1 MTVSGW
7 IEIRATGPGES
18 KDLASTLLIA
28 SGSPGVQE
36 ESVDTEAGKLVS
48 HSLWEDETREDED
61 TSPVRVLKAYLPA
74 GDETALGAVRADLG
88 RIGWTLATSFLKDA
102 DWSEKWKKGLKPIKV
117 KHRGFSV
124 TVKPTWHKLRKA
136 PGEIMIDIDPGM
148 AFGTG
153 GHATT
158 KMCLKAI
165 LRLAKGG
172 LLPKGPSI
180 LDVGTGTG
188 VLAIAAVKLGFK
200 KAVGTDIDKVAVKVA
215 RKNAGLNRTKLSLTA
230 KDLSGVAGKYDLVAA
245 NILAGEL
252 TRLSGSLNSKI
263 KPGGFLILSGIL
275 DSEKSA
281 IEAAFTAIGLKKAF
295 TLAEKEWVALVFEK
309 GKPAR

>member
-1 MTVSGW
+1 VAQDW

-18 KDLASTLLIA
+18 KDLASSLLIA

-36 ESVDTEAGKLVS
+36 ETVDSVAGKLVS
-48 HSLWEDETREDED
+48 HSLWEEETQEDED
-61 TSPVRVLKAYLPA
+61 TSPIRVLKAYLPA
-74 GDETALGAVRADLG
+74 GDEAALGAVKINLS
-88 RIGWTLATSFLKDA
+88 RIGWTLETSFLKDT

-117 KHRGFSV
+117 KYRGFSV
-124 TVKPTWHKLRKA
+124 IVKPTWHKLKRS
-136 PGEIMIDIDPGM
+136 PGEIMINIDPGM

-158 KMCLKAI
+158 KMCLKSI
-165 LRLAKGG
+165 LRLVKGSR
-172 LLPKGPSI
+172 LPKAPSI

-200 KAVGTDIDKVAVKVA
+200 KAIGTDIDTVALKVA
-215 RKNAGLNRTKLSLTA
+215 RKNASLNKTKFSLSA
-230 KDLSGVAGKYDLVAA
+230 KDLSIVPGKFDLVAA

-252 TRLSGSLNSKI
+252 TRLSRALNDKI

-275 DSEKSA
+275 DTEKTA
-281 IEAAFTAIGLKKAF
+281 IEATFSAIGLKKAF
-295 TLAEKEWVALVFEK
+295 SLAEKEWVALVF

>member
-1 MTVSGW
+1 MVSGW
-7 IEIRATGPGES
+7 IEIKAAGPGES
-18 KDLASTLLIA
+18 KDLATALLIA
-28 SGSPGVQE
+28 AGSPGVQE
-36 ESVDTEAGKLVS
+36 ETVDTSAGKLVS

-61 TSPVRVLKAYLPA
+61 TSPVKALKAYLPA
-74 GDETALGAVRADLG
+74 GDEAALKTVKADLG
-88 RIGWTLATSFLKDA
+88 RIGWSLETSFLKDT

-117 KHRGFSV
+117 KYRGSSV
-124 TVKPTWHKLRKA
+124 IVKPTWHKLKRA

-165 LRLAKGG
+165 LRLAKGRR
-172 LLPKGPSI
+172 LPKGPSI

-230 KDLSGVAGKYDLVAA
+230 KDLSGVPGKYDLVAA

-252 TRLSGSLNSKI
+252 TRLSGLLKDKM

-275 DSEKSA
+275 ETEKAS
-281 IEAAFTAIGLKKAF
+281 IEAAFTAIGLEKAF
-295 TLAEKEWVALVFEK
+295 SLAEKEWVALAF
-309 GKPAR
+309 GKPSR

>member
-1 MTVSGW
+1 MSGW

-36 ESVDTEAGKLVS
+36 ESVDTSAGRLVS

-61 TSPVRVLKAYLPA
+61 TSPIRSLKAYLPA
-74 GDETALGAVRADLG
+74 GDEKPLGALKADLG
-88 RIGWTLATSFLKDA
+88 RIGWTLETGFLKDT

-117 KHRGFSV
+117 SFKSHKIV
-124 TVKPTWHKLRKA
+124 VKPTWHKLKA
-136 PGEIMIDIDPGM
+136 EKGVIRIDIDPGM

-158 KMCLKAI
+158 KMCLRAI
-165 LRLAKGG
+165 LRLSKGAR
-172 LLPKGPSI
+172 LPKGASM

-188 VLAIAAVKLGFK
+188 VLAIAAIKLGFK
-200 KAVGTDIDKVAVKVA
+200 KAVGTDIDKVALKVA
-215 RKNAGLNRTKLSLTA
+215 RKNTALNKTKLSLTA
-230 KDLSGVAGKYDLVAA
+230 RDLSAVPGKYDLVVA

-252 TRLSGSLNSKI
+252 TRLAASLKDKM
-263 KPGGFLILSGIL
+263 KPGGFLVLSGIL
-275 DSEKSA
+275 DGEKKA
-281 IEAAFTAIGLKKAF
+281 VEAVFTGIGLHEAL
-295 TLAEKEWVALVFEK
+295 TLSEKEWVALVFSK
-309 GKPAR
+309 H

>member
-1 MTVSGW
+1 VSGW
-7 IEIRATGPGES
+7 IEIKAAGPGES
-18 KDLASTLLIA
+18 KDLATALLIA
-28 SGSPGVQE
+28 AGSPGVQE
-36 ESVDTEAGKLVS
+36 ETVDTSAGKLVS

-61 TSPVRVLKAYLPA
+61 TSPVKALKAYLSA
-74 GDETALGAVRADLG
+74 GDETALKTVKADLG
-88 RIGWTLATSFLKDA
+88 RIGWSLETSFLKDT

-117 KHRGFSV
+117 KYRDSSV
-124 TVKPTWHKLRKA
+124 IVKPTWHKLKRA
-136 PGEIMIDIDPGM
+136 PGEIIIDIDPGM

-172 LLPKGPSI
+172 RLPKGPSI

-230 KDLSGVAGKYDLVAA
+230 KDLSGVPGKYDLVAA

-252 TRLSGSLNSKI
+252 TRLSGLLKD
-263 KPGGFLILSGIL
+263 KMKQGGFLILSGIL
-275 DSEKSA
+275 ETEQAS
-281 IEAAFTAIGLKKAF
+281 IEAAFTAIGLEKAF
-295 TLAEKEWVALVFEK
+295 TLAEKEWVALVF
-309 GKPAR
+309 GKPS